1 MLRPRRHEEGRPI
14 LNGVKLNESLL
25 GKIAIFGG
33 LSDAELA
40 VVRGLLDE
48 RAYAGGATV
57 VEEGTSGREL
67 FVIQEGRA
75 GVLKRGPDGREVR
88 IAELTAGACFGEMAL
103 VGIMRRAATVRAE
116 SPLRA
121 LVLSYANV
129 AELAAEHPQT
139 FTMLLMNLAR
149 DLCRRLQQADA
160 VLGEVGVP
168 GWPPSR

>member
-1 MLRPRRHEEGRPI
+1 MLRPRRHEEGRLI

-160 VLGEVGVP
+160 VLGAVGVP
-168 GWPPSR
+168 GWLPSR